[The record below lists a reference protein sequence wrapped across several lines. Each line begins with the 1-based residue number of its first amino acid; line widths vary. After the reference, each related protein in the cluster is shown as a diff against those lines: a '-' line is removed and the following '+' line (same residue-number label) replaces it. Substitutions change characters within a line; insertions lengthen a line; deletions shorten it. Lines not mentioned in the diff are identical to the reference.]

1 MLVFFIVL
9 FSIFSKENDSCFYLF
24 RGIICRAITRCREET
39 QEVLLV
45 SKNMKSLNK
54 ITAEENSSGKT
65 AIFLNTNTS
74 NNLKICF
81 PPILN
86 ICINVSKK
94 FKFPM
99 ATLES
104 YNFLLNHNG
113 FVS

>member
-1 MLVFFIVL
+1 MLVLFIVL

-24 RGIICRAITRCREET
+24 RGITCRAITRFREET

-45 SKNMKSLNK
+45 SKNMKNLNK
-54 ITAEENSSGKT
+54 ITAEENSSSKT

-74 NNLKICF
+74 NNLKIYF

-99 ATLES
+99 ATLKL
-104 YNFLLNHNG
+104 YIFLLNRNG